1 MISCAAKTICKI
13 IASIAVIAILATWGL
28 GAVTALTARYAR
40 INRDE
45 QLDRFLRR
53 RASLLTIV
61 PMAITMVLVN
71 VWFVIESFANPITTS
86 TIAHTLMWFFA
97 LQGIAFIV
105 QAVAA
110 LMFVHGWERL
120 PAKHHVTVSYIYA
133 AASLIP
139 VIILA
144 IIASFM
150 TMPGTWVETF
160 NIWDALVVPLAVPLF
175 VIAAAWGLVIGSA
188 LFMLITNVTKEL
200 TRVEQD
206 ELEKR
211 TLPALVIAAISVP
224 FLPLVVMVMAP
235 LNVEIPTAMHWALVL
250 AATALCFIIAAR
262 FVRRESLGFTG
273 SLVATLVAMAAA
285 ATVTQSISATN
296 APYTIR
302 NYLFN
307 NEVTVH
313 DVPVLRR
320 QGVLTDATDIVPQGI
335 DLTRT
340 ESVHRGRWVYLA
352 SGYECNPI
360 CTDNRLTKLAHLLG
374 KDAMRKVL
382 LEPGTLF
389 LAIPAFMGTE
399 GELDDLVEYLSVTQ
413 EENQ

>member
-1 MISCAAKTICKI
+1 MISCATQTICTI
-13 IASIAVIAILATWGL
+13 VASIAVIAILATWGL

-45 QLDRFLRR
+45 TLDRFLRR

-61 PMAITMVLVN
+61 PMVITMVLVN
-71 VWFVIESFANPITTS
+71 AWFVIESFANPITTS
-86 TIAHTLMWFFA
+86 TIAHTLMWFLA

-105 QAVAA
+105 QATAA

-120 PAKHHVTVSYIYA
+120 QAKHHVTVSYVYA

-139 VIILA
+139 VIVLA
-144 IIASFM
+144 VIASFM

-160 NIWDALVVPLAVPLF
+160 NIWDALMVPLAVPLF
-175 VIAAAWGLVIGSA
+175 VISAAWGLVIGSA
-188 LFMLITNVTKEL
+188 LFMLITNATKEL
-200 TRVEQD
+200 TPVEHD

-211 TLPALVIAAISVP
+211 TIPALVMAAIAVP

-235 LNVEIPTAMHWALVL
+235 LNIEIPSAMNWGLVL
-250 AATALCFIIAAR
+250 AAVALCFIIAAKL
-262 FVRRESLGFTG
+262 VRRESLGFAG
-273 SLVATLVAMAAA
+273 SLVTALVAMAAA
-285 ATVTQSISATN
+285 AAVTQSVSAIN

-313 DVPVLRR
+313 DIPVLRR
-320 QGVLTDATDIVPQGI
+320 KGVLTDAVSIVPQGI

-340 ESVHRGRWVYLA
+340 LSVQRGRWAFLA
-352 SGYECNPI
+352 SGYECNPS
-360 CTDNRLTKLAHLLG
+360 CTGERLVKLTNLLG

-382 LEPGTLF
+382 REPGTL
-389 LAIPAFMGTE
+389 LLTIPPFMGTE
-399 GELDDLVEYLSVTQ
+399 DELNDLVAYLAATQ

>member
-1 MISCAAKTICKI
+1 MISCATQTICTI
-13 IASIAVIAILATWGL
+13 IASFAVIAVLATWGL

-40 INRDE
+40 VNRDE
-45 QLDRFLRR
+45 TLDRFLRR

-61 PMAITMVLVN
+61 PMSVTAVLVN
-71 VWFVIESFANPITTS
+71 VWFVIESFTNPITTS
-86 TIAHTLMWFFA
+86 TITHTLMWFFA

-105 QAVAA
+105 QATAA
-110 LMFVHGWERL
+110 LMFVHGWEKL

-133 AASLIP
+133 ATSLIP
-139 VIILA
+139 VIVLA

-160 NIWDALVVPLAVPLF
+160 NIWDALMVPLAVPLF
-175 VIAAAWGLVIGSA
+175 VISAAWGLVIGSA
-188 LFMLITNVTKEL
+188 LFMLVTNVTNKM
-200 TRVEQD
+200 TA
-206 ELEKR
+206 LEHDALERR

-235 LNVEIPTAMHWALVL
+235 LNIEIPSAMSWGLVL
-250 AATALCFIIAAR
+250 AAAALCFIVAAR
-262 FVRRESLGFTG
+262 FVRRESLGFAG
-273 SLVATLVAMAAA
+273 SLVTALVAMAAA
-285 ATVTQSISATN
+285 AAVTQSVSAIN

-307 NEVTVH
+307 NEITVH

-320 QGVLTDATDIVPQGI
+320 KGVLTDAVSIVPQGI

-340 ESVHRGRWVYLA
+340 VSVQRGRWAFLA
-352 SGYECNPI
+352 SGYECNPS
-360 CTDNRLTKLAHLLG
+360 CTGERLMKLTNLLG

-382 LEPGTLF
+382 REPSTL
-389 LAIPAFMGTE
+389 LLTIPPFMGTE
-399 GELDDLVEYLSVTQ
+399 DELDDLAEYLATTQ